1 MKTTDLTERAIY
13 ASICRND
20 GILARDIAK
29 DIGNRSVGNGRCGA
43 RTGGVPPVD
52 RHTVNQYLYRSP
64 FMRELCYR
72 DDDYL
77 WHGMIRQMR
86 PHIGLSDFC
95 GWYGTVKEFLETPED
110 VWFEELLDGCRRIG
124 RNLNDTRGLFHSFR
138 DAREVMVQLFWDL
151 DGICGEAPESP
162 GAGDASSASGSASP
176 ASGSASP
183 ASGGA
188 SPASGG
194 ASPASGGAD
203 RQEIRKDARTLPGR
217 EEWEIAFELR
227 INRAKYIRIYADV
240 LVITED
246 RVFSLEFKM
255 KDRIDPDE
263 VSQAAKYSGY
273 LEVLFGPDYDVI
285 PALVLT
291 RSEDLYTTAVLSGST
306 AEIPVCSGDM
316 LFNLFDEYLGFL
328 AP

>member
-1 MKTTDLTERAIY
+1 MPMKTTDLTERAIY

-29 DIGNRSVGNGRCGA
+29 DIAKRNLYRVEA
-43 RTGGVPPVD
+43 D
-52 RHTVNQYLYRSP
+52 RHIVNQYLYRSP

-86 PHIGLSDFC
+86 PHLGLSDFC

-110 VWFEELLDGCRRIG
+110 VWFEELLDGCRRVG

-138 DAREVMVQLFWDL
+138 DAREVMMQLFRDL
-151 DGICGEAPESP
+151 DGICGGASESP
-162 GAGDASSASGSASP
+162 GAGD
-176 ASGSASP
+176 
-183 ASGGA
+183 
-188 SPASGG
+188 

-203 RQEIRKDARTLPGR
+203 RQEIPKDARTLPGR